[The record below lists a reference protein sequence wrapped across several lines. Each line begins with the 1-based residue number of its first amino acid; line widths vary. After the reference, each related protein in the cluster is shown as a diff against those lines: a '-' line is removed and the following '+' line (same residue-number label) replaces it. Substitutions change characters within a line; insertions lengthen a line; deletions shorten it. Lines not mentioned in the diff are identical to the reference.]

1 MSTDV
6 FVTKK
11 YNNYSA
17 KTYWAYWYTL
27 KSLYLWIRN
36 TTSNKIFL
44 DKKYKQD
51 ILGLL
56 VHTKKIVFLDKKYNV
71 Q

>member
-51 ILGLL
+51 MLTGPIGMSLYFW
-56 VHTKKIVFLDKKYNV
+56 IKKYNV